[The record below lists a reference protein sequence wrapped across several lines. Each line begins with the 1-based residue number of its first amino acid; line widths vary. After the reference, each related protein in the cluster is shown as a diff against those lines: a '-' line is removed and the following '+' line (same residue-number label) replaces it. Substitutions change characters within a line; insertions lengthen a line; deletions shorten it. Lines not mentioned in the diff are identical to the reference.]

1 VLALVAVGTF
11 MTTLDS
17 SIVNISLPA
26 IARAF
31 GTPLSGAIEWV
42 VIVYLVVIAALL
54 LTFGRLSD
62 VVGRKPIWIAGL
74 VLFTSGSALCGLSPG
89 LPALIAARAG
99 QGIGGALIFAPSV
112 ALLTDA
118 FPSHERGRAIGLN
131 AVAVAI
137 GVSAGPALGGIIT
150 EHLSWRWIFFLNLPI
165 GVLAT
170 LASLRWL
177 ARGKRKPERF
187 DPLGALMLAIGLGGL
202 TLSLSFGQE

>member
-1 VLALVAVGTF
+1 VAP
-11 MTTLDS
+11 S
-17 SIVNISLPA
+17 
-26 IARAF
+26 
-31 GTPLSGAIEWV
+31 
-42 VIVYLVVIAALL
+42 
-54 LTFGRLSD
+54 
-62 VVGRKPIWIAGL
+62 
-74 VLFTSGSALCGLSPG
+74 

-177 ARGKRKPERF
+177 ARGERKPEQF
-187 DPLGALMLAIGLGGL
+187 DTLGALMLAIGLGGL
-202 TLSLSFGQE
+202 TLGLSFGQEWGWFSPPVLGCVAAAVIGLAVLVPVERRVQHPAK